1 MGEWLKVNGESI
13 YGTRRNPLDER
24 PEWGDISVS
33 KDGKTLYLHILEWPE
48 SGSILVEDLPVATAA
63 TYLANGENAEFVRE
77 NGILEITLPVEP
89 LNEYDTVVKV
99 RLTNSVGE

>member
-1 MGEWLKVNGESI
+1 
-13 YGTRRNPLDER
+13 LDER

-63 TYLANGENAEFVRE
+63 TYLANGENAEFVQE

-99 RLTNSVGE
+99 NLTNSVGE